1 MKIYKGLQSGS
12 VVEPEG
18 EFALVEIGD
27 SGVQEGAR
35 RYKWIDA

>member
-1 MKIYKGLQSGS
+1 LQSGS

-18 EFALVEIGD
+18 EFALVEIAE

-35 RYKWIDA
+35 RYEWIGS